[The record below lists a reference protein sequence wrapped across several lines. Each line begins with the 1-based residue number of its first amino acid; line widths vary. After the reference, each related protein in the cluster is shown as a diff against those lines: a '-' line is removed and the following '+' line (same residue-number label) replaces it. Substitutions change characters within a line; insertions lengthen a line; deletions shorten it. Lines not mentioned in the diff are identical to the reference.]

1 MASLKDTKRRIVSV
15 KNTQKITKAMKL
27 VSAAKF
33 ARANQAVVR
42 ARPYAQAFEKLVAKI
57 TKSEKKES
65 PFLDVRQKKKALVVV
80 ISTDRGLCGGL
91 NSNLLKKTTAF
102 IRENQSQGTS
112 VELALW
118 GKRAHSLARL
128 GNVSVLERREKVLE
142 KINFLT
148 IKEIAQT
155 FCGAF
160 EAKTYDTISI
170 VYPKFV
176 NAMTQ
181 TPVCETLLPM
191 VPPAVDS
198 TVKETDTFIFEPS
211 AEELSEGLIKD
222 LIATKIYG
230 CLLEVLASEHA
241 ARMTAMDNAT
251 NNAKDVIKKL
261 TLDYNRARQANITKE
276 LIEITSGAQALN

>member
-1 MASLKDTKRRIVSV
+1 MYCIQGLHCSRIKQSD
-15 KNTQKITKAMKL
+15 
-27 VSAAKF
+27 S
-33 ARANQAVVR
+33 RS
-42 ARPYAQAFEKLVAKI
+42 FE
-57 TKSEKKES
+57 T
-65 PFLDVRQKKKALVVV
+65 
-80 ISTDRGLCGGL
+80 
-91 NSNLLKKTTAF
+91 
-102 IRENQSQGTS
+102 
-112 VELALW
+112 
-118 GKRAHSLARL
+118 
-128 GNVSVLERREKVLE
+128 
-142 KINFLT
+142 
-148 IKEIAQT
+148 
-155 FCGAF
+155 
-160 EAKTYDTISI
+160 KTYDTISI

-181 TPVCETLLPM
+181 TPMCETLLPM
-191 VPPAVDS
+191 LPPAVDS
-198 TVKETDTFIFEPS
+198 TEKETDTFIFEPS